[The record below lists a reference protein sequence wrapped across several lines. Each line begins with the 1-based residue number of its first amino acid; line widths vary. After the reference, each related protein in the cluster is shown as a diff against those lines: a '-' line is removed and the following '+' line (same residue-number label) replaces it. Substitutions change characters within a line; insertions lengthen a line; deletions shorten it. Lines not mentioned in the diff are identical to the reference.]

1 MADESKRALVTGAS
15 RGIGRAVSLKLLEA
29 GYRVTGIA
37 RDFTDFPS
45 GHEGFEAVELDLAD
59 LAALPDALK
68 GLGARL
74 GEAEAVIFNAGR
86 GSFGNLEQ
94 FSFAEM
100 RALIDLNFLSQAYL
114 ARAVVPEMKRRGR
127 GNLVF
132 IGSEAALAGHQ
143 KGAVYCASKFA
154 LRGFSQALR
163 AECAS
168 RGVRVCLINPGAV
181 RTGFFDGQPFEPGA
195 DEANFILP
203 EDVAEVVL
211 GVLAARSE
219 TVIDEINLSP
229 LKKVLRMKKGG
240 E

>member
-68 GLGARL
+68 GLGERL

-94 FSFAEM
+94 FSFAEI
-100 RALIDLNFLSQAYL
+100 RSLVDLNFLSQAYL
-114 ARAVVPEMKRRGR
+114 ARAVVPEMKKRGR
-127 GNLVF
+127 GNLVC

-143 KGAVYCASKFA
+143 KGAV
-154 LRGFSQALR
+154 
-163 AECAS
+163 
-168 RGVRVCLINPGAV
+168 
-181 RTGFFDGQPFEPGA
+181 
-195 DEANFILP
+195 
-203 EDVAEVVL
+203 
-211 GVLAARSE
+211 
-219 TVIDEINLSP
+219 
-229 LKKVLRMKKGG
+229 
-240 E
+240 